1 MDQRLTDPAAST
13 PLNAPAST
21 DAPPTNAPPRGEFI
35 ARFSLATRLA
45 HWGLAVPFVL
55 LLLTGIT
62 NYWPRLKAAQVA
74 DVRVFAWLHVVLGFG
89 MVGIILWVLLAL
101 LPRRAVRGDVRELAR
116 ADLDDYLWLQH
127 QGLRAVGERSVAPPV
142 RKFNAGQKLNAL
154 ASAVFT
160 AGLVFTGVVLG
171 VNYTSKEVF
180 SVDFVEPL
188 FAWHTRLALLFV
200 PVLLGHVYL
209 ALLHPSTRESL
220 RGMTAGVV
228 RRDWARQHHPAWAA
242 SADTHSEEPP

>member
-1 MDQRLTDPAAST
+1 MDQRLTE
-13 PLNAPAST
+13 PASPFSSSPLPS
-21 DAPPTNAPPRGEFI
+21 DAPPRGEFI
-35 ARFSLATRLA
+35 ARFSLSTRLA
-45 HWGLAVPFVL
+45 HWGLAIPFLL

-74 DVRVFAWLHVVLGFG
+74 DVRIFAWLHVVLGFA
-89 MVGIILWVLLAL
+89 MVGILVWVLLAL

-127 QGLRAVGERSVAPPV
+127 QGLRAVGEHSVAPPV

-154 ASAVFT
+154 ASVVFT
-160 AGLVFTGVVLG
+160 VGLVLTGVVLG

-188 FAWHTRLALLFV
+188 FVWHTRLALLFV
-200 PVLLGHVYL
+200 PILFGHVYL

-220 RGMTAGVV
+220 RGMTLGVV
-228 RRDWARQHHPAWAA
+228 RGDWARRHHPAWAA
-242 SADTHSEEPP
+242 SDDARTEEPPRPSA